1 MQLFA
6 ITALTLVAQFVNLS
20 EVAPAPAEKT
30 AVAELDGRV
39 RFIPAGGSQ
48 RFTINH
54 RATRLD
60 AIAVEAGRPRGL
72 RMYLFDAEGQ
82 LLACDEDV
90 SDGLSLGIRDGWQG
104 PFTLVVKNVSRE
116 ENAYKLLV
124 E

>member
-1 MQLFA
+1 MQLIA
-6 ITALTLVAQFVNLS
+6 ITALTLFAQFVS
-20 EVAPAPAEKT
+20 SPEVAPAPAVQP

-72 RMYLFDAEGQ
+72 RMYLFDAEGK
-82 LLACDEDV
+82 LLAADEDV
-90 SDGLSLGIRDGWQG
+90 TDGLSLGIRDGWQG
-104 PFTLVVKNVSRE
+104 PFTLVVKNASRE
-116 ENAYKLLV
+116 HNAYKLMV